1 MIRLIACLLSLT
13 GVAVVYF
20 LTTAGRLPQSGAEW
34 AGVSLGAAYMLALA
48 AGLGWIRATARARF
62 L

>member
-13 GVAVVYF
+13 GVAVTYF
-20 LTTAGRLPQSGAEW
+20 LTTAGRLPQSGVEW
-34 AGVSLGAAYMLALA
+34 IGVTLGAAYMLALA
-48 AGLGWIRATARARF
+48 GGLGWIRAMARTRY